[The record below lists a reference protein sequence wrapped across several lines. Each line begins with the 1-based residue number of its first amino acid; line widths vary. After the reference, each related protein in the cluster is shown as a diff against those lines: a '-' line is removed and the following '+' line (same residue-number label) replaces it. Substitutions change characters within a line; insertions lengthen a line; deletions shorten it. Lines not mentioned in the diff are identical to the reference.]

1 MSQIPEETPPQAS
14 PPQQSKRRSRRSKL
28 IEFVL
33 WVALAFLVA
42 WIMIQNA
49 DSILPANN
57 F

>member
-1 MSQIPEETPPQAS
+1 MSQNPNETPTQPAPT
-14 PPQQSKRRSRRSKL
+14 PPKRRSRRSKL

>member
-1 MSQIPEETPPQAS
+1 MTQPPEETPTQTSTPQ
-14 PPQQSKRRSRRSKL
+14 PKRRSRRSKL
-28 IEFVL
+28 IEFAL

-42 WIMIQNA
+42 WIMIQNV